1 MKGSL
6 RLVLIVVC
14 LSFIPALAAASATA
28 PEVAITS
35 PEEGLTLASQ
45 VVVVEAAYSAPE
57 EAVIKLVELVIDGVT
72 VDARELDP
80 GEARG
85 RVSFTWVAREY
96 ADGKHIICV
105 RAIDSDGQVAD
116 HEISAWLESGQLG
129 LDRGVRIA
137 SPSDGETVSG
147 KTTIQ
152 VEVDDPKL
160 ARYVI
165 FLVDDVFKAL
175 SNVRPFSYVWDTTRY
190 LNGRHSLKAKAS
202 LGGEWEAVSPVVGVH
217 VENPSGATAMRAP
230 KVTAEAVAPSPMLPP
245 ARAGEQTLPAPM
257 RTESPTPAPP
267 PVVLDKPEVAVPGTA
282 PFVSPS
288 GELITPPVPTM
299 VEPVIERAPM
309 EIAALPTFGESAG
322 AGEPMLTG
330 PAHAADSSALAAES
344 IGSAAVA
351 AREPTPAPLEVALLG
366 TGSAE
371 AAVTGE
377 PIVTADVWTPAPAG
391 PAESMAMGRQEP
403 ASAPLEVAL
412 LDMPGAAPVGLVPAV
427 VVAAPAAVEA
437 APAAVEAAP
446 AAVEAAP
453 AVVVAAAAVVVAAPA
468 AVEAAPAPDA
478 QVVEAL
484 PPIASEIR
492 IAMLPPR
499 PVERKPA
506 PRVAAEPAPSEVMY
520 VVESG
525 DWLARI
531 AAEMG
536 VPARDIARANNLSDP
551 SVLQPGQT
559 LRIPSTPL
567 YFDGRAVAGEAPTVI
582 ADGRAIVPFR
592 AVIEEAGG
600 TVTWDRAARR
610 ARAAARNHEISVVIG
625 SDMGT
630 VNGTK
635 FPMGTPA
642 AIRCDRTV
650 VPLRFLGDA
659 LDMVLQY
666 EEGVIHIASGL

>member
-437 APAAVEAAP
+437 APA
-446 AAVEAAP
+446 
-453 AVVVAAAAVVVAAPA
+453 
-468 AVEAAPAPDA
+468 PDA